1 MNLPPLNY
9 LANLVTHRRRA
20 AVLVLLTVLAG
31 WLFLLPRPSLTA
43 GTDEPQQTRRRGAG
57 AVAKGSKRLFIHD
70 KNHIRSSKENGRL
83 VSNCAECHRIPGAF
97 YVSENAQ
104 GFNVREFPDHPDCLR
119 CHEHRKD
126 FFKGATPPICTVCHK
141 GSSPR
146 EGNPGLFPKA
156 GGPDVERDFT
166 GRFPHDKHQ
175 DILAQN
181 ESPARANAGFRIVKA
196 GFSTQDNKAKSP
208 TRWDCRR
215 CHLPYPTEVEKQL
228 LANVDW
234 AGAKLPLFAD
244 DQKKL
249 YTDSDKKVPLL
260 SNINLPIG
268 MKPDETDPTAP
279 AGTFRQSPNGPT
291 GHKYCF
297 ECHALTQGAWN
308 SPFPRANDCVG
319 CHGQGRAL
327 EPAKPEGAG
336 VVKTITP
343 LNLTAAGRLA
353 VADPALRQK
362 SGLLEIPPLPPRI
375 SYKFQHD
382 IEAHTVV
389 ECTVCHINIT
399 RQQNLSVANP
409 DVPMS
414 SCALCHAN
422 SKGSN
427 INITKEPVLA
437 LKLDDE
443 LEKRRANPQYTCVAC
458 HTPDTGRNPP
468 PDSHYSAVGKT
479 RINF

>member
-20 AVLVLLTVLAG
+20 AALVLLAVLAG
-31 WLFLLPRPSLTA
+31 LLFLLPRPSLTA
-43 GTDEPQQTRRRGAG
+43 GTEEPQQTRRRGAS

-175 DILAQN
+175 DILAVN
-181 ESPARANAGFRIVKA
+181 DSPARANSGFRIVKA
-196 GFSTQDNKAKSP
+196 GFSAQDNKAKAP

-268 MKPDETDPTAP
+268 MKPDETALYDLAMDLYRDRKVSDASFKAAKTAFGERGIMDVIGIIGYYDLVSMTLITMEAQP
-279 AGTFRQSPNGPT
+279 PND
-291 GHKYCF
+291 
-297 ECHALTQGAWN
+297 
-308 SPFPRANDCVG
+308 S
-319 CHGQGRAL
+319 
-327 EPAKPEGAG
+327 
-336 VVKTITP
+336 
-343 LNLTAAGRLA
+343 
-353 VADPALRQK
+353 VA
-362 SGLLEIPPLPPRI
+362 PLPPLV
-375 SYKFQHD
+375 K
-382 IEAHTVV
+382 
-389 ECTVCHINIT
+389 
-399 RQQNLSVANP
+399 
-409 DVPMS
+409 
-414 SCALCHAN
+414 
-422 SKGSN
+422 
-427 INITKEPVLA
+427 
-437 LKLDDE
+437 
-443 LEKRRANPQYTCVAC
+443 
-458 HTPDTGRNPP
+458 
-468 PDSHYSAVGKT
+468 
-479 RINF
+479 